1 MLKIDSVC
9 AVYESNTVL
18 SNLSYTFEDKK
29 KYAIVGTSGIGK
41 TTLINILC
49 GTRKADG
56 GSVISDYSRPSYIF
70 QEPRLFPWITA
81 LENVELVSKDR
92 SKAKNIL
99 RSLLKDNEALE
110 KFPYELSGGMKQR
123 VSIARAL
130 AYDSDI
136 VFMDEPFQGLDPET
150 RQEVRQLVFEC
161 LKNKTVIMITHDIA
175 DTEYCDVILR
185 LSGSPVTELIT
196 EESGSCTIE

>member
-92 SKAKNIL
+92 SKAKSIL

-110 KFPYELSGGMKQR
+110 KFPNELSGGMKQR

-136 VFMDEPFQGLDPET
+136 VFMDEP
-150 RQEVRQLVFEC
+150 
-161 LKNKTVIMITHDIA
+161 LKPDGV
-175 DTEYCDVILR
+175 
-185 LSGSPVTELIT
+185 
-196 EESGSCTIE
+196 